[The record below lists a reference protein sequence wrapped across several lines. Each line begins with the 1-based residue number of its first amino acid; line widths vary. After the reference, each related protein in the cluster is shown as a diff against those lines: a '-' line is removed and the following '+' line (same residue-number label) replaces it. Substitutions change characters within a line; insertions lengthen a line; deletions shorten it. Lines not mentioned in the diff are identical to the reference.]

1 MFTQTRIKLTVLLAV
16 ILIVLYGLLS
26 MVAGTVVNS
35 LTIGQVDRSLRVG
48 AMGLLRHDSTLNES
62 LREPPTDRNPNDHY
76 SPHLAHS
83 FFLVGIRSMTGNV
96 LASNDK
102 TLMQFVPFH
111 VNPMGD
117 ASYMTWRDSSAGY
130 RLRLITVPVSD
141 STGSVVGFLQM
152 GIDISPQLQ
161 VLQKFWQVFLTVG
174 IIGFLI
180 ALLAGYYVSGR
191 ALRPIYKS
199 WVQQQ
204 RFVADASHELR
215 TPLAIIQS
223 NLDLALSHG
232 EQTDVEVLEWVSNA
246 KAEARRITRMTD
258 DLLTLARTD
267 GNETMLELVDVDLL
281 QLAKSTHELFMPIA
295 EDKGVDLVLDDQTAG
310 RLIVKGDHS
319 RLRQLLIILVDNAL
333 KYTPASGRVTIE
345 LIAQRHRALLRV
357 ADTGIGMTREEMTH
371 AFDRFYRADQA
382 RKRESGGTGLG
393 LSIAKWIVETH
404 GGKISIQSVVGEGSA
419 FTVVL

>member
-102 TLMQFVPFH
+102 TLMQFVPFP

-310 RLIVKGDHS
+310 RLIVKGDYS
-319 RLRQLLIILVDNAL
+319 RLRQLLVILVDNAL

-345 LIAQRHRALLRV
+345 LIAQRHRALLLV

-419 FTVVL
+419 FTVIL